1 MTALY
6 DIFHNTI
13 NGIMIIISHTVV
25 ANNLLNLTFMLLH
38 SDTNQSRCPLDV
50 TMVQYFTGFP

>member
-13 NGIMIIISHTVV
+13 NGIMIIICHTVV
-25 ANNLLNLTFMLLH
+25 ANNLLIPTSMLFH

-50 TMVQYFTGFP
+50 TVVQYFTGLP

>member
-25 ANNLLNLTFMLLH
+25 ANNLLIPTSVLLH
-38 SDTNQSRCPLDV
+38 SDTNHSRCPLDV
-50 TMVQYFTGFP
+50 TVVQYFTGV